1 MIGEGI
7 EDYSDEEDGV
17 GMDHHNAATTS
28 GADGGGINDSLGGG
42 GDTTTTTR
50 KQRTYSTD
58 SFIKN
63 LQKHGELQQYRM
75 SPVSA
80 SSLHGRSGSVTSQH
94 HARISSGYL
103 PGVPDGSVMME
114 HHDDSDEDFIT
125 GFQESMLRRQSSL
138 QSSSVEGGD
147 AGGGEEEEGE
157 RLSQIQEEDDTSSS
171 NMEEEN
177 NPMKPTTATKNLTT
191 MGQRLKMMQ
200 KAGSSSLSS
209 SFRRSTANNNRN
221 AEGSGDA
228 LFNALSNVSKD
239 KKGNLFKKMKY
250 EYTNLIAPQM
260 PRSIGR
266 ISRMLFFFVFP
277 LLGVAT
283 LLFYLLDNP
292 TVNTGTSVSW
302 YILFAV
308 RQALLFEFA
317 RIGEVFWVE
326 IMALR
331 SRLFTDAFGPYVA
344 LAIIQSKGWPY
355 MCIFWPVLDFC
366 FLYGSNP
373 FVRHWVSYIFSVLF
387 DVGCNY

>member
-7 EDYSDEEDGV
+7 EDYSDEEDGAVSNNNTNV
-17 GMDHHNAATTS
+17 GS
-28 GADGGGINDSLGGG
+28 ADGDGVGDSIG
-42 GDTTTTTR
+42 GDTR

-63 LQKHGELQQYRM
+63 LQKHGDLQQYRM

-80 SSLHGRSGSVTSQH
+80 TSLHGRNASVAS

-103 PGVPDGSVMME
+103 PGVPDGSAIE
-114 HHDDSDEDFIT
+114 HDSDEDFIT
-125 GFQESMLRRQSSL
+125 GFHESILRQSSMGGSFSEP
-138 QSSSVEGGD
+138 QSSTE
-147 AGGGEEEEGE
+147 AGGGEAGEEKEGE
-157 RLSQIQEEDDTSSS
+157 RLSQIREEEDSSSS
-171 NMEEEN
+171 NMEEN

-209 SFRRSTANNNRN
+209 SFRRSNANLS

-277 LLGVAT
+277 LLGVAS
-283 LLFYLLDNP
+283 LLYYLLDNP

-317 RIGEVFWVE
+317 RVGEVFWVE

-331 SRLFTDAFGPYVA
+331 SRLFTSAFGPYVA

-373 FVRHWVSYIFSVLF
+373 FVKHWVSSNL
-387 DVGCNY
+387 